1 MVVKPAER
9 PHRQRT
15 GMTRVRP
22 IEDRRKAQ
30 DLMIHLLRANMDV
43 SELQQAPAELLQGVA
58 EEAIRHRLGAVAWRG
73 LSDASIASP
82 PEVVEDLRQHYLY
95 NAFRNAIL
103 FRETADAATA
113 LAAESIPVMLLKG
126 IHLARFVYA
135 EPALRSMADIDLM
148 VPRSRIAD
156 AERILVGMGY
166 GPLPRGNV
174 DERCAW
180 SNHLATLEKPGAEI
194 LEVHY
199 DIERPTSPFSIDVNA
214 IWRSAR
220 AETLDGA
227 AVVVPATEH
236 LLLHLCIH
244 VAYHHRFERTALK
257 GLVDIATVIRDAGP
271 IDWDAMVKTANAANA
286 GPFVYAAL
294 RLARDVLGA
303 DVLVDALDALDR
315 ADSDEAVITIAKR
328 YILTP
333 SFDVSETMVEI
344 QRTRGWRKRLALTL
358 RSVFPSPARLRE
370 IYRLEPDSMLVWTL
384 YPVRV
389 ANLLIRRGG
398 LLARIAART
407 PSASSI
413 IDRERDRRRIEEW
426 AGHGDAQSDG
436 RSAG

>member
-1 MVVKPAER
+1 
-9 PHRQRT
+9 
-15 GMTRVRP
+15 
-22 IEDRRKAQ
+22 
-30 DLMIHLLRANMDV
+30 
-43 SELQQAPAELLQGVA
+43 
-58 EEAIRHRLGAVAWRG
+58 
-73 LSDASIASP
+73 
-82 PEVVEDLRQHYLY
+82 
-95 NAFRNAIL
+95 
-103 FRETADAATA
+103 
-113 LAAESIPVMLLKG
+113 
-126 IHLARFVYA
+126 
-135 EPALRSMADIDLM
+135 MADIDLM

-271 IDWDAMVKTANAANA
+271 IDWDAMVKAANAANA

-303 DVLVDALDALDR
+303 DVPVDALNTLDR

-328 YILTP
+328 YVLTP
-333 SFDVSETMVEI
+333 SVDVSETMVEI
-344 QRTRGWRKRLALTL
+344 QRTRGWRKQLALTL

-370 IYRLEPDSMLVWTL
+370 IYKLEPDSILVWTL

-413 IDRERDRRRIEEW
+413 IDRERDRRKIEEW
-426 AGHGDAQSDG
+426 AGYGDAQSDG